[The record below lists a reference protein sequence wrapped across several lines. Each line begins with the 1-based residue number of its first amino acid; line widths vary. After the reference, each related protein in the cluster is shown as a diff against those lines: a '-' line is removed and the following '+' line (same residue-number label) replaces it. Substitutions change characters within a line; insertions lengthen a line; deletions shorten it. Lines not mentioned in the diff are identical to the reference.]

1 MTPAHTLPRAL
12 ALATALLAG
21 AAQADTTLGSTDF
34 AFTGANG
41 NTTVGGW
48 SFVSFVDITAGTTI
62 YFTDTN
68 VLQTTPSA
76 GVFSTTAETFW
87 SWTASADVAAGT
99 SVALLGTGVSGQ
111 YAARSGAAG
120 GTPNGTVLNLNGGA
134 SNLSSGGDIL
144 YAFQAASYATNYQP
158 GAITFL
164 GAISN
169 RGSYT
174 TSDNP
179 FTATGLAGIQVREY
193 KIDANTA
200 TRYTQFTAQVSTDD
214 TPFATLDELRNA
226 LAQGSSWT
234 TVAASNSLP
243 IVSDVLVSPVPEPA
257 QQGLMLAGL
266 GLLGLWMG
274 RRRTQR

>member
-1 MTPAHTLPRAL
+1 V
-12 ALATALLAG
+12 
-21 AAQADTTLGSTDF
+21 
-34 AFTGANG
+34 
-41 NTTVGGW
+41 TV
-48 SFVSFVDITAGTTI
+48 DLTAGTTI

-68 VLQTTPSA
+68 VLQTRPPACSPPRPK
-76 GVFSTTAETFW
+76 
-87 SWTASADVAAGT
+87 ASGPGPPAPVAAGT

-120 GTPNGTVLNLNGGA
+120 GTPNGTVANLNGSA

-174 TSDNP
+174 VGQPRGDRP
-179 FTATGLAGIQVREY
+179 AGIQVREY

-200 TRYTQFTAQVSTDD
+200 TRYTQFSAQVSTDD
-214 TPFATLDELRNA
+214 TPFTTLDELRAA
-226 LAQGSSWT
+226 LAQGGNWT

-257 QQGLMLAGL
+257 QQADAGRPGPAGSVDSGAAL
-266 GLLGLWMG
+266 SGNAPAAAPGCRRSPAAPARRPRPSAAG
-274 RRRTQR
+274 RVGG

>member
-1 MTPAHTLPRAL
+1 MTHAHTLPRAL

-21 AAQADTTLGSTDF
+21 AAQADTTLGTTDF
-34 AFTGANG
+34 AFTGVNG

-87 SWTASADVAAGT
+87 SWTASAEVAAGT

-111 YAARSGAAG
+111 YTARSGAAG

-179 FTATGLAGIQVREY
+179 FTATGLSGIQVREY

-200 TRYTQFTAQVSTDD
+200 TRYTQFTAQVTTDD
-214 TPFATLDELRNA
+214 QPFATLDELRTA
-226 LAQGSSWT
+226 LAQGGAWT

-243 IVSDVLVSPVPEPA
+243 IVSDVLVSAVPEPGREA
-257 QQGLMLAGL
+257 LLLAGL
-266 GLLGLWMG
+266 GLLGAWVG
-274 RRRTQR
+274 RRRVQR